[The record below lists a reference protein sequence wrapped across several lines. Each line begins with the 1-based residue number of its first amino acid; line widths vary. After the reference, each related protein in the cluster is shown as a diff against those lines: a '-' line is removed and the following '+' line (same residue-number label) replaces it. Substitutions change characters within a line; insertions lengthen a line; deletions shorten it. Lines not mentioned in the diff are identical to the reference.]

1 MTRKRSMITLAVV
14 IAGAFASPAPA
25 NPGPIAEVF
34 CSLSDEMRHS
44 LEHQFGATLAWQGL
58 RGPDQLMEIWEDQG
72 GDWTLVIAYAN
83 GNRCVVAMGSGIS
96 GFADQPH
103 G

>member
-1 MTRKRSMITLAVV
+1 MTRRRPMITLAALT
-14 IAGAFASPAPA
+14 AGAFASPAQA

-34 CSLSDEMRHS
+34 CGLSDDMRRS
-44 LEHQFGATLAWQGL
+44 LKHQFGATLAWQGL
-58 RGPDQLMEIWEDQG
+58 RSPDQIMEIWEDRE
-72 GDWTLVIAYAN
+72 GDWTLVISYAN
-83 GNRCVVAMGSGIS
+83 GSRCVVAMGSRLS

>member
-1 MTRKRSMITLAVV
+1 RTKITLA
-14 IAGAFASPAPA
+14 ALLLAASASPAQA

-34 CSLSDEMRHS
+34 CGLSDDMRQS
-44 LEHQFGATLAWQGL
+44 LEHQFGTTLAWQGL
-58 RGPDQLMEIWEDQG
+58 RNPDQIMEIWEDRQ
-72 GDWTLVIAYAN
+72 GDWTLVISYSN
-83 GNRCVVAMGSGIS
+83 GSRCVVAMGSRLS